1 MISFRKLLVGVA
13 ALLSVT
19 PSGLVNSTSH
29 VSHSMKHSM
38 ILPMQPVNQMT
49 MKADTDTIR
58 VCSTGTGSIG
68 GTIYTDDETDV
79 DIGNKEHEITMIS
92 ML

>member
-1 MISFRKLLVGVA
+1 MVSLCKLLVGVA

-19 PSGLVNSTSH
+19 PSDHVNSTSH
-29 VSHSMKHSM
+29 VSHSMKHSSM
-38 ILPMQPVNQMT
+38 ILPMHPVNQMT
-49 MKADTDTIR
+49 IKADTIR

-79 DIGNKEHEITMIS
+79 DIGNKEHRITMLS